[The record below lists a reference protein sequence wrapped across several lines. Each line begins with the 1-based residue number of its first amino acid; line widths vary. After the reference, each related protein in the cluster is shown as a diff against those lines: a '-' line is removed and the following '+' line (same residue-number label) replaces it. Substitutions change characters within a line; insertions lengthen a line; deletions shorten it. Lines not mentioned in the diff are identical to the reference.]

1 MIHTT
6 WGVAWSSGM
15 IKGIRFVRT
24 EILLFALISVG
35 ILGSASMSSAADHQC
50 PPIPIVFW
58 WVNTTHERVIR
69 HVQQRYGGNWDDY
82 LAAWHNRLLRLQDM
96 QGRGSRVEILGQDIV
111 LAGRGLEAYVKV
123 VADRLDIMRCLAE
136 EERILSRPGDAATGE
151 ALAASLK
158 CANCHGRAGI
168 SEHDLIPNLANQRP
182 EYLRA
187 QLWFFRDASM
197 LSKTGPP
204 GMPVRH
210 DRLMSQR
217 AGGISDRDIA
227 HVATYYAGL
236 PCGTSVRHENFA
248 PPKVVTRCAACHG
261 EDGRS
266 RNAGFP
272 NIAGQKELYLHRQLT
287 LLRQSMVDG
296 GSAFEE
302 VDVRYHGMMGRQAQI
317 MSEGEIKELARY
329 YSHLPC
335 G

>member
-1 MIHTT
+1 
-6 WGVAWSSGM
+6 M
-15 IKGIRFVRT
+15 IKGKRTVRS
-24 EILLFALISVG
+24 EILAAALIS
-35 ILGSASMSSAADHQC
+35 ICIIGSTSMPAAADRQC
-50 PPIPIVFW
+50 PSIPTVFW
-58 WVNTTHERVIR
+58 WVNTTHDLVVR
-69 HVQQRYGGNWDDY
+69 HVQQRYGGNWDGY

-96 QGRGSRVEILGQDIV
+96 QQRGSRVEILGQDIV
-111 LAGRGLEAYVKV
+111 LAGRGLEAYVRV
-123 VADRLDIMRCLAE
+123 VADRLDVMRCLAE
-136 EERILSRPGDAATGE
+136 EEEILNRPGDVATG
-151 ALAASLK
+151 ATLAASLK
-158 CANCHGRAGI
+158 CADCHGGAGI

-197 LSKTGPP
+197 PSKTGTP

-210 DRLMSQR
+210 DRLMNQK

-236 PCGTSVRHENFA
+236 PCGTSVRRENFA
-248 PPKVVTRCAACHG
+248 PPKIVTRCAACHG

-272 NIAGQKELYLHRQLT
+272 NIAGQKELYLHQQLT
-287 LLRQSMVDG
+287 LLRQSMVDE

-302 VDVRYHGMMGRQAQI
+302 VDVRYHGMMGRQAQTL
-317 MSEGEIKELARY
+317 SEGEIKELARY